1 MNEIQ
6 IQGLT
11 QNQVDLLD
19 IMWAIESFEDFEA
32 WILTLD
38 RDVRCEVKIL
48 AELLILETM
57 EELLVD
63 TSEAKLVIQKIM
75 NIDK

>member
-38 RDVRCEVKIL
+38 RDVRREVKIL